1 MFVNNFISFTKKRLN
16 VFIACSLKDLQN
28 FFKQS
33 LPLHTPCL
41 LSMPLNDNFV
51 ESEELNRICLLN
63 FVVDDFSG
71 LFLHPSIFSIKDS
84 RSA

>member
-1 MFVNNFISFTKKRLN
+1 
-16 VFIACSLKDLQN
+16 
-28 FFKQS
+28 
-33 LPLHTPCL
+33 
-41 LSMPLNDNFV
+41 MPLNDNFV
-51 ESEELNRICLLN
+51 ESEELNRIRLLN